1 MEKKVKIYLDKWTK
15 ENKYIYN
22 KKKINF
28 KLYKCYLKRK
38 KRIKRIK
45 ISFFNKK
52 INIWIK
58 ISKKIFLI

>member
-1 MEKKVKIYLDKWTK
+1 MDKWTK

-28 KLYKCYLKRK
+28 KLYKCYLNRK

-45 ISFFNKK
+45 IY
-52 INIWIK
+52 
-58 ISKKIFLI
+58 FLIKKLTFESKYKKKFF